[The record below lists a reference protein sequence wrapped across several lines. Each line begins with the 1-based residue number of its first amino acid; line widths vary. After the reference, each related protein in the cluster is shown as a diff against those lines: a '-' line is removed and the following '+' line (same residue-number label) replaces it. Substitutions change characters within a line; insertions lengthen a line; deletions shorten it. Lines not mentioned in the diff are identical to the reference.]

1 MQSTNGGAVVIG
13 ASMAGLLAARVLADR
28 FDQVTVVDRDD
39 LPDGAVSRKGVPQGR
54 HAHGL
59 LASGELVL
67 RNLFPGL
74 MEELV
79 TAGAERVTV
88 RQARWWQYGG
98 YRVGCPAP
106 EGTFLSRPFLEAGVR
121 QRVLSLPNV
130 TLLRTAAYGLDLA
143 DGQVTG
149 VVTGDA
155 DGTVT
160 LPARFTVDASG
171 RGSRVA
177 HWLAEAGYPEPPVA
191 RVQMDMTYATRLYR
205 RTAGRLPDGTWIVTI
220 SDPEQ
225 SGRLGVA
232 FPIEGD
238 RWIVTLAG
246 FHGDSAPADDA
257 GYLAFAESLPTGE
270 VAGII
275 RDEEPAGDIVAH
287 RLPSNQW
294 RHLEK
299 VKRHPCRFLAMG
311 DAICS
316 FNPVYGQGMSS
327 AALQAVALGTC
338 LDRYGPASDGLPR
351 DFYRAAA
358 KIIANPWA
366 IAAGGDFCYPQT
378 TGPKPPLVDT
388 LNRYVKKAVIAAQ
401 HDPAVATA
409 IYQVQNL
416 LAPPPSLMKPPVM
429 VRVLRSAR
437 KGPTGGPILGSARAS
452 ARADGARPRG
462 SRYAK

>member
-28 FDQVTVVDRDD
+28 FGQVTVVDRDD
-39 LPDGAVSRKGVPQGR
+39 LPDGADSRKGVPQGR

-67 RNLFPGL
+67 RDLFPGL
-74 MEELV
+74 MEDLV
-79 TAGAERVTV
+79 TAGAQRVTV
-88 RQARWWQYGG
+88 SQAQWWQYGG

-130 TLLRTAAYGLDLA
+130 TLVRAAAYGLDMA

-155 DGTVT
+155 GGTV
-160 LPARFTVDASG
+160 PAQFTVDASG

-191 RVQMDMTYATRLYR
+191 RVHMNMTYATRLYH

-220 SDPEQ
+220 SDPDQ

-246 FHGDSAPADDA
+246 FHGDGAPADDA

-275 RDEEPAGDIVAH
+275 ADEKPAGEIVTH
-287 RLPSNQW
+287 RLPSSQW

-299 VKRHPCRFLAMG
+299 VKRHPLRFLAMG
-311 DAICS
+311 DAVCS
-316 FNPVYGQGMSS
+316 FNPIYGQGMST

-338 LDRYGPASDGLPR
+338 MDRYGPASEGLPR
-351 DFYRAAA
+351 RFYHAAA

-378 TGPKPPLVDT
+378 TGPRPPLVDG
-388 LNRYVKKAVIAAQ
+388 LNRYVKRAVIAAQ

-409 IYQVQNL
+409 MYEVQNL

-429 VRVLRSAR
+429 MRVLRSAR
-437 KGPTGGPILGSARAS
+437 KGPTGGAVSARSVPA
-452 ARADGARPRG
+452 G
-462 SRYAK
+462 SGGWAGRR

>member
-1 MQSTNGGAVVIG
+1 
-13 ASMAGLLAARVLADR
+13 
-28 FDQVTVVDRDD
+28 
-39 LPDGAVSRKGVPQGR
+39 
-54 HAHGL
+54 
-59 LASGELVL
+59 
-67 RNLFPGL
+67 
-74 MEELV
+74 
-79 TAGAERVTV
+79 
-88 RQARWWQYGG
+88 
-98 YRVGCPAP
+98 
-106 EGTFLSRPFLEAGVR
+106 
-121 QRVLSLPNV
+121 
-130 TLLRTAAYGLDLA
+130 
-143 DGQVTG
+143 
-149 VVTGDA
+149 VTGDA
-155 DGTVT
+155 GGPVR

-191 RVQMDMTYATRLYR
+191 RVHMDMTYATRLYR

-220 SDPEQ
+220 SDPEL

-246 FHGDSAPADDA
+246 FHGDNAPADDA

-275 RDEEPAGDIVAH
+275 RGEEPAGEIVTH

-299 VKRHPCRFLAMG
+299 VKRHPRRFLAMG
-311 DAICS
+311 DALCS
-316 FNPVYGQGMSS
+316 FNPIYGQGMSS

-338 LDRYGPASDGLPR
+338 LDRYGPASDGLPG

-378 TGPKPPLVDT
+378 TGPKPPLVDR

-416 LAPPPSLMKPPVM
+416 LAPPPSLMKPPVL

-437 KGPTGGPILGSARAS
+437 KGPTGGAVSAPGA
-452 ARADGARPRG
+452 ARPSG
-462 SRYAK
+462 QPSR

>member
-1 MQSTNGGAVVIG
+1 MQSTSRSAVVIG

-28 FDQVTVVDRDD
+28 FDQVTVLDRDD
-39 LPDGAVSRKGVPQGR
+39 LPDGAASRKGVPQGR

-59 LASGELVL
+59 LASGELVF
-67 RNLFPGL
+67 RDLFPGL
-74 MEELV
+74 MEDLV

-98 YRVGCPAP
+98 YRVACTAP

-130 TLLRTAAYGLDLA
+130 TLLRTAAYGLDVR
-143 DGQVTG
+143 DGQVSG

-155 DGTVT
+155 DRPVTV
-160 LPARFTVDASG
+160 PAQFAVDASG

-177 HWLAEAGYPEPPVA
+177 RWLREAGYPEPPVA
-191 RVQMDMTYATRLYR
+191 QVHMDMTYATRLYR

-220 SDPEQ
+220 SDPDH
-225 SGRLGVA
+225 SGRLAVA
-232 FPIEGD
+232 FPVEGD

-246 FHGDSAPADDA
+246 FHGDNAPADDA
-257 GYLAFAESLPTGE
+257 GYLAFAESLPTDE

-275 RDEEPAGDIVAH
+275 RDEEPVGPIVTH

-294 RHLEK
+294 RHFEK
-299 VKRHPCRFLAMG
+299 VKRHPRGFLAMG

-316 FNPVYGQGMSS
+316 FNPIYGQGMSS

-338 LDRYGPASDGLPR
+338 LDRHGAASQGLPHR
-351 DFYRAAA
+351 FYHAAA
-358 KIIANPWA
+358 KIIASPWA

-378 TGPKPPLVDT
+378 TGPKPPLADS
-388 LNRYVKKAVIAAQ
+388 LNRYVKRAVIAAQ

-416 LAPPPSLMKPPVM
+416 LAPPPSLMQPPVM
-429 VRVLRSAR
+429 MRVLRSAR
-437 KGPTGGPILGSARAS
+437 KGPTGGAVSALA
-452 ARADGARPRG
+452 AARPAGKPAR
-462 SRYAK
+462 

>member
-1 MQSTNGGAVVIG
+1 MQATSGGAVVIG

-28 FDQVTVVDRDD
+28 CDQVTVIDRDD
-39 LPDGAVSRKGVPQGR
+39 VPSGADSRKGVPQGR

-59 LASGELVL
+59 LASGELVF
-67 RNLFPGL
+67 RDLFPGL
-74 MEELV
+74 MEDLV
-79 TAGAERVTV
+79 TAGAQRVTV

-98 YRVGCPAP
+98 YRVACPAP
-106 EGTFLSRPFLEAGVR
+106 EGTFLTRPFLEAGVR
-121 QRVLSLPNV
+121 QQVLALPNV
-130 TLLRTAAYGLDLA
+130 TLLRAAAYGLDVR
-143 DGQVTG
+143 DGYVSG

-155 DGTVT
+155 GGPVT
-160 LPARFTVDASG
+160 LPAQLTVDASG

-177 HWLAEAGYPEPPVA
+177 HWLREAGYPEPPVA
-191 RVQMDMTYATRLYR
+191 RVRMDMTYATRLYR

-220 SDPEQ
+220 SDPDQ
-225 SGRLGVA
+225 SKRLAVA

-246 FHGDSAPADDA
+246 FHGDNAPADDA
-257 GYLAFAESLPTGE
+257 GYLAFAESLPTDE

-275 RDEEPAGDIVAH
+275 RDEEPVGPIVAH

-294 RHLEK
+294 RHFEK
-299 VKRHPCRFLAMG
+299 VKHHPRRFLAIG

-316 FNPVYGQGMSS
+316 FNPIYGQGMSS

-338 LDRYGPASDGLPR
+338 LDRYGPASDDLPR
-351 DFYRAAA
+351 RFYHATA

-366 IAAGGDFCYPQT
+366 IAAGGDFCYPET
-378 TGPKPPLVDT
+378 TGHKPPLVGH

-401 HDPAVATA
+401 HDTAVATA

-429 VRVLRSAR
+429 IRVLRSAR
-437 KGPTGGPILGSARAS
+437 KGPTGGAVSTPAA
-452 ARADGARPRG
+452 ARPAEEPVR
-462 SRYAK
+462 

>member
-1 MQSTNGGAVVIG
+1 MQSTGGGAVVIG

-28 FDQVTVVDRDD
+28 FGQVTVIDRDK
-39 LPDGAVSRKGVPQGR
+39 LPPGADSRKGVPQGR

-59 LASGELVL
+59 LTSGELVL

-74 MEELV
+74 MEDLI

-98 YRVGCPAP
+98 YRVTCPAP
-106 EGTFLSRPFLEAGVR
+106 EYTFLSRPFLEAGVR
-121 QRVLSLPNV
+121 QRVLSRPNV
-130 TLLRTAAYGLDLA
+130 TLLQAAAYGLDLR
-143 DGQVTG
+143 DGHVAG
-149 VVTGDA
+149 VVTG
-155 DGTVT
+155 TVGGPVT
-160 LPARFTVDASG
+160 VPAQLTVDASG

-177 HWLAEAGYPEPPVA
+177 QWLREAGYPEPPVA
-191 RVQMDMTYATRLYR
+191 RVHMDVTYATRLYR
-205 RTAGRLPDGTWIVTI
+205 RTTGRLPDGTWIATI
-220 SDPEQ
+220 SDPDQ
-225 SGRLGVA
+225 SKRVAAA
-232 FPIEGD
+232 FPIEGG

-246 FHGDSAPADDA
+246 FHGDNAPVDDA
-257 GYLAFAESLPTGE
+257 GYLAFAESLPTDE

-275 RDEEPAGDIVAH
+275 REEQPAGEIVTH

-294 RHLEK
+294 RHFEK
-299 VKRHPCRFLAMG
+299 AKRHPCRVLAMG

-316 FNPVYGQGMSS
+316 FNPIYGQGMSS

-338 LDRYGPASDGLPR
+338 LDRHGPASDSLPR
-351 DFYRAAA
+351 RFYRATA

-378 TGPKPPLVDT
+378 TGPKPPLVDH

-416 LAPPPSLMKPPVM
+416 LASPPSLMKPPVM
-429 VRVLRSAR
+429 MRVLRSAR
-437 KGPTGGPILGSARAS
+437 KGPTGRVVKTPAGERQAQESA
-452 ARADGARPRG
+452 G
-462 SRYAK
+462 